1 MAYGRKI
8 GDAWIGI
15 HARSAG
21 TEREI
26 ERIAQSDADAY
37 AKSFDKT
44 WDDSVKARYARS
56 QRILADALDTGSMKA
71 LIKEHGTWDNAMARS
86 RAELRRLNR
95 EGLLSDERMREGL
108 SLLTEHG
115 RQYRV
120 NERQSRRFANS
131 LEAMGQRLQTL
142 GETDLAKV
150 LASGEWSKAIK
161 DVDTLDD
168 TTRRYNQTLSRL
180 HAEKRITKK
189 EMTEYR
195 NILQRVFDQTL
206 DQIMAEEEL
215 AQKQERQ
222 REILLAHGEALKEN
236 DKWERERA
244 ARLAEARKE
253 QESFNRAL
261 QDNIDSYDK
270 MRDRDLAAI
279 INGNVDW
286 AKVRRNY
293 GGLNEAYDNLV
304 LRMVELEDQS
314 KITTE
319 QIETS
324 STRIATA
331 IRKVGKE
338 DSRSGFGR
346 LSQKVV
352 DFDRNFGRT
361 SRNFEINIGRMFG
374 RGSRNNFVNLIGGL
388 TQAFVTLPGAALRA
402 LTGIAGGIGKVIT
415 RFGDLRK
422 MGVGRLAASFKA
434 IGPLAANLAGTFVT
448 LAVGALAVATALP
461 MLVSGLTMLL
471 GAITAV
477 AGAIVTAL
485 LGSIVAVLPIIG
497 ALGVAAGG
505 IAIAIAAAKD
515 NSEEWGKAVSG
526 LKDVFGDLKKEAL
539 PILEDVM
546 ELMPRLEG
554 HFRDL
559 GRVGL
564 AAVDEMVGGF
574 ERFLDNLDSPEMKQ
588 FYEQWGESIPKIIG
602 EVSDGLADL
611 ATGLVA
617 WLAPVLPYAERLA
630 ENFANAMETFKEWSS
645 SAEGQNSI
653 ADWMDIAWE
662 AAEDLWNTLSNVWD
676 ILGSIFTSAT
686 EGAGGS
692 FLRWLE
698 DVTAEWAA
706 FLDTPE
712 GQQALKDFWAD
723 VEEFMISVKDL
734 FGQFIALWDELDTD
748 AARDNFNT
756 MLSAIEGILEAV
768 RMITPLIESWQN
780 FLKGFT
786 TGWDVGG
793 FWGAMAGG
801 AASVIS
807 TLDTIKIK
815 MMNLGLIEN
824 PLDKFFENASKMVIN
839 LSNALPKSFPIPE
852 KEWVSQTY
860 TALQEVGKTAAS
872 GFNTGIDLGL
882 GSPTP
887 GVSDDPLSKWFRKSI
902 DGDALGVELQNHYR
916 SQVRMG
922 LTGIEE
928 AGPYADQSM
937 EAIRQRMLESE
948 AITAQDM
955 ADMWQI
961 DAALQ
966 ALPEQ
971 VAVSDAADQISDYF
985 KEALGFGMGDA
996 ADEATSVFGNQ
1007 FTSGMGGFSSTA
1019 GLQMMAIGLSLS
1031 DSMSQGVTTSMA
1043 ELPGAISGAFEG
1055 AKLAAALGA
1064 TETGQAAGDMSA
1076 AGGMVNTTMPQMT
1089 LALQAQMAAARIA
1102 ASLGAIEISL
1112 AGGDLTSMTP
1122 RAQTTSAA
1130 FVPMIGSVM
1139 AAANTVATTGASNI
1153 VSSGSNLG
1161 SMPGA
1166 ARTAISGL
1174 PTSIGSV
1181 MSAAVNTAATR
1192 AGEIRGAGSNIG
1204 GMVGS
1209 ARAAISGLGGAIGG
1223 VMSAAYATASYW
1235 AGRIRAAFDSA
1246 RAAANAGISIGM
1258 PRMAS
1263 GGVVYGAQA
1272 AVIGEAGMEAVVPL
1286 NRNLATVHPSVRDLS
1301 AFAQGKFTP
1310 GESGPRVIIENG
1322 AIQVNTVTQNPEI
1335 VAESLLDRIVANVDF

>member
-71 LIKEHGTWDNAMARS
+71 LIKEHGNWDNAMARS

-115 RQYRV
+115 RQYKV

-168 TTRRYNQTLSRL
+168 TTRRYNETLNRL

-189 EMTEYR
+189 EMREYR
-195 NILQRVFDQTL
+195 NILQGVFDQTL
-206 DQIMAEEEL
+206 DQIVAEEEL
-215 AQKQERQ
+215 ARKQERQ

-244 ARLAEARKE
+244 ARLAEVRKE

-261 QDNIDSYDK
+261 QDNIDSYDR
-270 MRDRDLAAI
+270 MRDRDLSAI

-293 GGLNEAYDNLV
+293 GDLNKAYDNLV
-304 LRMVELEDQS
+304 LRMVELEDQG
-314 KITTE
+314 KITSE
-319 QIETS
+319 QIEKS
-324 STRIATA
+324 STRISAA
-331 IRKVGKE
+331 IRDVGKE
-338 DSRSGFGR
+338 DDRSGFGR

-352 DFDRNFGRT
+352 DFDRNFGRA

-374 RGSRNNFVNLIGGL
+374 RGSRNNFLNLIGGL
-388 TQAFVTLPGAALRA
+388 TQAFVALPSIALRA
-402 LTGIAGGIGKVIT
+402 LTGIASSIGGVIS
-415 RFGDLRK
+415 RFADLRQL
-422 MGVGRLAASFKA
+422 GVGRLAASFMA
-434 IGPLAANLAGTFVT
+434 IGPLAASLAGTFFT
-448 LAVGALAVATALP
+448 LGAGALAIATVLP
-461 MLVSGLTMLL
+461 ILVSGLTMLV

-485 LGSIVAVLPIIG
+485 LGSIVAVLPILG

-505 IAIAIAAAKD
+505 IAIAIAAARD
-515 NSEEWGKAVSG
+515 NSEEWGRAVSG

-539 PILEDVM
+539 PILDDVM
-546 ELMPRLEG
+546 ELIPRLEE
-554 HFRDL
+554 HFRSL
-559 GRVGL
+559 GTVGL

-574 ERFLDNLDSPEMKQ
+574 ERFLDNLDSPEMQQ
-588 FYEQWGESIPKIIG
+588 FYKQWGESIPKIIG

-630 ENFANAMETFKEWSS
+630 ENFSNAMETFKEWSS
-645 SAEGQNSI
+645 SAKGQNSI
-653 ADWMDIAWE
+653 AEWMGVAWE

-686 EGAGGS
+686 DGAGGT
-692 FLRWLE
+692 FLGWLE
-698 DVTAEWAA
+698 NVTAEWAK
-706 FLDTPE
+706 FLDSAE
-712 GQQALKDFWAD
+712 GQQAMKDFWED
-723 VEEFMISVKDL
+723 VESFMRSAKDLIVDLVDTWNSLDTEAARENLNTLLGVIENILETAENVADTFGKWQTSLRTADQVGDEHGWFAGAIAGGTAFILQLDSVK
-734 FGQFIALWDELDTD
+734 TK
-748 AARDNFNT
+748 
-756 MLSAIEGILEAV
+756 MIE
-768 RMITPLIESWQN
+768 
-780 FLKGFT
+780 
-786 TGWDVGG
+786 
-793 FWGAMAGG
+793 
-801 AASVIS
+801 
-807 TLDTIKIK
+807 
-815 MMNLGLIEN
+815 LGLIEN
-824 PLDKFFENASKMVIN
+824 PLEKFFDEAQKTVIDLTN
-839 LSNALPKSFPIPE
+839 SIPKTLPIPE
-852 KEWVSQTY
+852 EEWVAQTY
-860 TALQEVGKTAAS
+860 SALQEVGRTAAD
-872 GFNTGIDLGL
+872 GFNAGLDIGLVHQTGI
-882 GSPTP
+882 GSN
-887 GVSDDPLSKWFRKSI
+887 DPLSKWFRESI
-902 DGDALGVELQNHYR
+902 DGDALGLELQNHYR
-916 SQVRMG
+916 DQVRMG

-937 EAIRQRMLESE
+937 ETIRERLLQSD

-961 DAALQ
+961 DAAL
-966 ALPEQ
+966 AGLPEQ
-971 VAVSDAADQISDYF
+971 VGVSDAADRISDYF
-985 KEALGFGMGDA
+985 KEALGLGMGDA
-996 ADEATSVFGNQ
+996 ADEATSIFGSQ
-1007 FTSGMGGFSSTA
+1007 FTSGMGGFTTTA
-1019 GLQMMAIGLSLS
+1019 GLEMMSIGMSLS
-1031 DSMSQGVTTSMA
+1031 DSMGQGVTTSMA
-1043 ELPGAISGAFEG
+1043 QLPGAITGAFEE
-1055 AKLAAALGA
+1055 AKRAAGVGA
-1064 TETGQAAGDMSA
+1064 TETGLAAGDMSS
-1076 AGGMVNTTMPQMT
+1076 AGGQVNATMPQLT

-1122 RAQTTSAA
+1122 QAQATSAA

-1139 AAANTVATTGASNI
+1139 AAATTAATTGASNI

-1161 SMPGA
+1161 AMPEA
-1166 ARTAISGL
+1166 ARSAISGL
-1174 PTSIGSV
+1174 PSSIGTV

-1192 AGEIRGAGSNIG
+1192 AGEIRSAGSNIG
-1204 GMVGS
+1204 GMVDG
-1209 ARAAISGLGGAIGG
+1209 ARAAIGGLGGAIGG

-1246 RAAANAGISIGM
+1246 RAAANSGISIGM

-1263 GGVVYGAQA
+1263 GGIVYGAQP

-1301 AFAQGKFTP
+1301 AFAQGKFAP

-1322 AIQVNTVTQNPEI
+1322 AIQVQTVAQNPEI
-1335 VAESLLDRIVANVDF
+1335 IAESLLDRIVANVDF